1 MFRNKL
7 PNILNAINNLLL
19 PRVCFG
25 CNARLNGGEQLL
37 CTVCRHHLPLTDYT
51 FNDENRVDRIFYG
64 RINIKKANSLLFFSN
79 QGIVKNL
86 IHNLK
91 YRNQEQIGAFL
102 GDWFG
107 QQISENNYLEKV
119 DYVIPVPIHKKR
131 LKKRGYNQT
140 SLFAQRLA
148 FHLNSSYLDN
158 VLIKTANTKTQTK
171 KSRLAR
177 WYDNRSLYEV
187 TDEKILENKKI
198 LLVDDVITTG
208 ATMEICAQPLKK
220 IKGTIVYIASMAV
233 VE

>member
-25 CNARLNGGEQLL
+25 CNARLNGGEQHL
-37 CTVCRHHLPLTDYT
+37 CTVCRHQLPLTDYN

-64 RINIKKANSLLFFSN
+64 RINIKKANSFLFFTD

-107 QQISENNYLEKV
+107 QQISENNHLEKV
-119 DYVIPVPIHKKR
+119 DFVIPVPLHKKK

-140 SLFAQRLA
+140 ALFAKRMA
-148 FHLNSSYLDN
+148 FHLNSTYLEN

-171 KSRLAR
+171 RSRLAR

-187 TDEKILENKKI
+187 TDEKILKNKRI

-208 ATMEICAQPLKK
+208 ATMEICARPLKK
-220 IKGTIVYIASMAV
+220 IEGTVVYIATMAV

>member
-25 CNARLNGGEQLL
+25 CNARLNGGEQHL
-37 CTVCRHHLPLTDYT
+37 CTVCRHQLPLTDYN

-64 RINIKKANSLLFFSN
+64 RINIKKANSFLFFTN

-107 QQISENNYLEKV
+107 QQISENNHLEKV
-119 DYVIPVPIHKKR
+119 DFVIPVPLHNKK

-140 SLFAQRLA
+140 ALFAKRLA
-148 FHLNSSYLDN
+148 LHLNSTYLDN

-171 KSRLAR
+171 RSRLAR

-187 TDEKILENKKI
+187 TDEKILKNKRI

-208 ATMEICAQPLKK
+208 ATMEICARPLKK
-220 IKGTIVYIASMAV
+220 IEGTVVYIATMAV

>member
-25 CNARLNGGEQLL
+25 CNARLNGGEQHL
-37 CTVCRHHLPLTDYT
+37 CTVCRHQLPLTDYN

-64 RINIKKANSLLFFSN
+64 RINIKKANSFLFFTD

-107 QQISENNYLEKV
+107 QQISENNHLEKV
-119 DYVIPVPIHKKR
+119 DYVIPVPLHEKNLKR
-131 LKKRGYNQT
+131 EDTIKP
-140 SLFAQRLA
+140 
-148 FHLNSSYLDN
+148 HSSQNDWHF
-158 VLIKTANTKTQTK
+158 I
-171 KSRLAR
+171 
-177 WYDNRSLYEV
+177 
-187 TDEKILENKKI
+187 
-198 LLVDDVITTG
+198 
-208 ATMEICAQPLKK
+208 
-220 IKGTIVYIASMAV
+220 
-233 VE
+233 

>member
-1 MFRNKL
+1 LFRNKL